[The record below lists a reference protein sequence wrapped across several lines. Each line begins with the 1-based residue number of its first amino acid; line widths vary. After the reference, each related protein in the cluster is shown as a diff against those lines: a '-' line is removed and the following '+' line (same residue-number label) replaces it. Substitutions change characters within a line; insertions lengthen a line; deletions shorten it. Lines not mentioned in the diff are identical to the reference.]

1 MMIRVTVD
9 ISDDALTQQVQITPS
24 SITQALK
31 MVREGKP
38 ARPMRLLFPI
48 DLEAIFVPESTNKR
62 RQHEMDYT
70 GIHRANELTASAKG
84 GDRQWKQR

>member
-1 MMIRVTVD
+1 MIRVTVD
-9 ISDDALTQQVQITPS
+9 ISDGALTQQVQITPS
-24 SITQALK
+24 FIKQALK

-38 ARPMRLLFPI
+38 ARRLRLLFPI
-48 DLEAIFVPESTNKR
+48 DPEAIFVPETTIKKR
-62 RQHEMDYT
+62 RLEMDYT